1 MSKKQST
8 QMELLAH
15 VKMATLF
22 TKVPISRHGEQ
33 QQQKNKELE
42 RGTTAD
48 FELSSHLV
56 KLIT

>member
-1 MSKKQST
+1 
-8 QMELLAH
+8 MELLAH
-15 VKMATLF
+15 VKMATPF